1 MSSSRLVDPLLE
13 QQNAG
18 ISAEV
23 GLRQRRLISGC
34 CGRSV
39 RGLTREEEV
48 VLVLVLGDLEDLGGS
63 WLVWVMVFLLGVG
76 RAEVSGSMANAA
88 RARVLTPT

>member
-1 MSSSRLVDPLLE
+1 VDPLLE
-13 QQNAG
+13 QQEAG
-18 ISAEV
+18 ISVEV
-23 GLRQRRLISGC
+23 GLRQRWLISGC

-39 RGLTREEEV
+39 GGLRSDEEV
-48 VLVLVLGDLEDLGGS
+48 VLGDLEDFGGS
-63 WLVWVMVFLLGVG
+63 WLVRVMVFLLGVG